1 MSTNLPPPTWGN
13 QDLPTLIAAVRLTDE
28 EGRAEA
34 SRVAQESGLD
44 LPTTHRALRRLN
56 HQFLV
61 VDFVNAWGG
70 EVLRAAVTD
79 VLPQGRVTS
88 GQWPDSERLA
98 AEVVAQLQQMAE
110 QSGEKKSKTKNFLR
124 GAGSEFST
132 MLGAAVGSALKA
144 QGLGF

>member
-1 MSTNLPPPTWGN
+1 MSTNLLPPTWGN

-98 AEVVAQLQQMAE
+98 AEVVAQLQQT
-110 QSGEKKSKTKNFLR
+110 GEKKSKTKNFLR

>member
-1 MSTNLPPPTWGN
+1 M
-13 QDLPTLIAAVRLTDE
+13 
-28 EGRAEA
+28 
-34 SRVAQESGLD
+34 
-44 LPTTHRALRRLN
+44 
-56 HQFLV
+56 
-61 VDFVNAWGG
+61 
-70 EVLRAAVTD
+70 LRAAVTD

>member
-1 MSTNLPPPTWGN
+1 MSTNLLPPTWGN

-61 VDFVNAWGG
+61 VDFVNEWGG

-79 VLPQGRVTS
+79 VLSQGRVTS
-88 GQWPDSERLA
+88 GQSPDSERLA
-98 AEVVAQLQQMAE
+98 AEVVAQLQQT
-110 QSGEKKSKTKNFLR
+110 GEKNSKTKNFLR

>member
-1 MSTNLPPPTWGN
+1 MSTNLLPPTWGN

-61 VDFVNAWGG
+61 VDFVNEWGG

-79 VLPQGRVTS
+79 VLSQGRVTS

-98 AEVVAQLQQMAE
+98 AEVVAQLQQT
-110 QSGEKKSKTKNFLR
+110 GEKKSKTKNFLR

>member
-1 MSTNLPPPTWGN
+1 MSTNLLPPTWGN

-79 VLPQGRVTS
+79 VLSHGRVTS

-98 AEVVAQLQQMAE
+98 AEVVAQLQQT
-110 QSGEKKSKTKNFLR
+110 GEKKSKTKNFLR